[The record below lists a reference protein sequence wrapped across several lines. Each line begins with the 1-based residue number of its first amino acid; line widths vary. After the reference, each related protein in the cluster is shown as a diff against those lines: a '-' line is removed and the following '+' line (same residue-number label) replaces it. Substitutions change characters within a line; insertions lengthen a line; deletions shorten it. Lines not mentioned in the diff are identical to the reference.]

1 MLTNRIVAGALALFA
16 VIGCRG
22 EFAARQELD
31 LYDAASHFS
40 GGARTQRLPRMH
52 LLRDTAN
59 HRIASLCL
67 RGASL
72 EDLERLGATALD
84 ERLRDLSEGNVISV
98 VEGTCGLAFPAF
110 IDADRQMLSEIVD
123 AKAAELTPLV
133 ETMISR
139 LWEEL
144 GDRQDMLF
152 HVLWSRV
159 IDEIWTEA
167 HQLAFPNE
175 ALPAVVWIVHPQHP
189 YAVGTNYETTP
200 GHGILAMTWSN
211 HFNEHLSVFHEASY
225 ELHQAAWGQEIE
237 DPQVRSELMDYGVLD
252 REGSSRLFTFP
263 PGERLDSVLEEMVSE
278 YAAAASE
285 AYDWEALGQHV
296 GVHPGDA
303 FVVVLH
309 ETAYAVFEDLHRA
322 GRLDVPEVLLR
333 GGDKRE
339 AVRLVSVALGERPGP
354 LDEAMALYMKA
365 GWHGSEEAV
374 VKFRAAL
381 ADDPDNVEILWYLGL
396 SLYDIEE
403 YPEAISVLERLVAAT
418 QSEPAERLR
427 HDWGRIWIGHVYDV
441 TSDRDR
447 ALSFYRSVLDS
458 EATSGPLQMA
468 QYDIGPVTAKEW
480 ARQRIEVPFSR
491 RD

>member
-1 MLTNRIVAGALALFA
+1 MLTNRIVAGALA
-16 VIGCRG
+16 VIAIAGCRD

-40 GGARTQRLPRMH
+40 GGARTERLPRMR
-52 LLRDTAN
+52 LLRDTTN

-72 EDLERLGATALD
+72 QALEQLGVTDLD
-84 ERLRDLSEGNVISV
+84 ERLGGLSEGNIVRV
-98 VEGTCGLAFPAF
+98 VEGTCRLAFPAF
-110 IDADRQMLSEIVD
+110 LDDDRETLAEIVD

-133 ETMISR
+133 EMMVLR
-139 LWEEL
+139 LREEL

-175 ALPAVVWIVHPQHP
+175 ALPAVVWIVHPEHP

-200 GHGILAMTWSN
+200 GHGILALTWSN
-211 HFNEHLSVFHEASY
+211 HFNEHLSDFHEANY
-225 ELHQAAWGQEIE
+225 ELHQAAWGREIE
-237 DPQVRSELMDYGVLD
+237 DAEVRSELMDYGVLD
-252 REGSSRLFTFP
+252 PEAGSRLFTFP
-263 PGERLDSVLEEMVSE
+263 PGERLDNVLEEMVSE

-285 AYDWEALGQHV
+285 AYDWEALGQ
-296 GVHPGDA
+296 GYGIHPGDA

-322 GRLDVPEVLLR
+322 GKLEVPPLLLG

-339 AVRLVSVALGERPGP
+339 AVRLVSVALGEPPGP
-354 LDEAMALYMKA
+354 LDGAMALYMRA

-374 VKFRAAL
+374 AKFRAAL
-381 ADDPDNVEILWYLGL
+381 ADDPGNVEILWYVGL
-396 SLYDIEE
+396 SLYDIER
-403 YPEAISVLERLVAAT
+403 YSEAIQMLERLMAAT
-418 QSEPAERLR
+418 EGDPAERWR
-427 HDWGRIWIGHVYDV
+427 HDWARIWSGHVYDV
-441 TSDRDR
+441 MGDRDS
-447 ALSFYRSVLDS
+447 ALAYYRSVLDS
-458 EATSGPLQMA
+458 EGTSGPLQMA
-468 QYDIGPVTAKEW
+468 QYNIGPVTAKEW

>member
-1 MLTNRIVAGALALFA
+1 MISNRIVAGALAVFA
-16 VIGCRG
+16 VIACRG
-22 EFAARQELD
+22 EFPARRELD

-40 GGARTQRLPRMH
+40 GGARTQRLPRMR
-52 LLRDTAN
+52 LLRDSTN

-72 EDLERLGATALD
+72 EDLERLGASDLD
-84 ERLRDLSEGNVISV
+84 ERLRGLSEGNVISV
-98 VEGTCGLAFPAF
+98 VEGTCRLAFPAF

-133 ETMISR
+133 ETLVAR
-139 LWEEL
+139 LEDEL
-144 GDRQDMLF
+144 GGRQDMLF

-159 IDEIWTEA
+159 IDEIWAEA
-167 HQLAFPNE
+167 HELAFPNE
-175 ALPAVVWIVHPQHP
+175 VLPAVVWIVHPEHP

-211 HFNEHLSVFHEASY
+211 HFNEHLSDFHEASY

-237 DPQVRSELMDYGVLD
+237 DPQVRSELAGYGLLD
-252 REGSSRLFTFP
+252 AEGGSRLFTFA
-263 PGERLDSVLEEMVSE
+263 PGERLDSVPDELINE
-278 YAAAASE
+278 YASAASK
-285 AYDWEALGQHV
+285 AYDWEALGRRF
-296 GVHPGDA
+296 GMHPGDA

-322 GRLDVPEVLLR
+322 GKLDVPEVLLR

-339 AVRLVSVALGERPGP
+339 AVRLVSVALGEPPGP

-365 GWHGSEEAV
+365 GWQGSEEAV
-374 VKFRAAL
+374 AKFRAAL
-381 ADDPDNVEILWYLGL
+381 AEDPDNVEILWYLGL
-396 SLYDIEE
+396 CLYDIEE
-403 YPEAISVLERLVAAT
+403 YPEAIRVLERLVAAT
-418 QSEPAERLR
+418 EADSDESLR
-427 HDWGRIWIGHVYDV
+427 HDWARIWIGHVYDV
-441 TSDRDR
+441 SGDRNS

-458 EATSGPLQMA
+458 EGTSGPLQMA

-480 ARQRIEVPFSR
+480 ARERIEVPFSR